1 MDFLII
7 NGEILKKEEA
17 NFTPLFWDEPF
28 IISQKIWF
36 GFGGIPQF
44 SINLKFLNQ
53 QLEALNYQ
61 LPAFLKNK
69 RELFRITKRMLNK
82 NKFYRSGIVTIQLF
96 INNPHINYVIT
107 SIAYPE
113 FDFPISKH
121 GLLINFSDTIK
132 SSENRLNQHKF
143 YNRANWKINQTKLRD
158 SSFQNSIILNQ
169 NGMICEGIA
178 TNIFMV
184 KDSVLITPSVDSGCF
199 EDTLRATIMETATAL
214 QIKTAEIPNIKK
226 EHVLAMDELFFASE
240 EFGIQWILGIEN
252 KRFVPKISN
261 LIHEKINEILK
272 GKIVEWE

>member
-44 SINLKFLNQ
+44 SINLNFLNQ
-53 QLEALNYQ
+53 QLETLNYQ

>member
-17 NFTPLFWDEPF
+17 NLTPLFWDEPF
-28 IISQKIWF
+28 IISQKIWY

-44 SINLKFLNQ
+44 TINLNFLIQ

-96 INNPHINYVIT
+96 INNTHINYLIT

-121 GLLINFSDTIK
+121 GLLINFSDNIK

-143 YNRANWKINQTKLRD
+143 YNRANWKINRAKLRD

-178 TNIFMV
+178 SNIFML
-184 KDSVLITPSVDSGCF
+184 KDNVLITPSFDSGCF
-199 EDTLRATIMETATAL
+199 EDTLRATIIKTAAAL
-214 QIKTAEIPNIKK
+214 KIKTAEIPNIRK

-261 LIHEKINEILK
+261 LIYEKLNEILK
-272 GKIVEWE
+272 EKIAE